1 MNGKSY
7 IVIVAG
13 EASGDRLGL
22 EIIKGSSLNVKCFK
36 GVGGHLMTSVGFE
49 SIISMNTISVNGFI
63 EVFPVLPIL
72 KKIEKQ
78 LQVIIDNELCLGLIL
93 IDYPG
98 FNMRLMNYAKSL
110 NKKVCYLAPPQIWAW
125 KEKRGQKFKDCLVG
139 VFFDF
144 EKDIY
149 QKYGAIVEK
158 IEHPAL
164 ANFIGYR
171 KISQSIFEAKVKCYN
186 NRILL
191 FPGSRISRIKDNL
204 KLFLKLAKTFEL
216 QKPSNQ
222 EILEIIIVA
231 PNLEIKQNIEK
242 QLMSSKYSQ
251 FIEDI
256 DGIIVFDELKEMI
269 QKSNLTNHSSTFKNY
284 ALSIPGTNNLE
295 LTIMGIP
302 IISLI
307 KVDLLSYIW
316 GRFFLSAKFFSLPNI
331 LLNKKIINEFLFCF
345 DFQSNNLEVS
355 KALDK
360 LWYMADQSANV
371 SQEFYKD
378 IGLLEQ
384 SLKAQSLSSWMNK
397 QIGAWLDV

>member
-13 EASGDRLGL
+13 EVSGDNLGS
-22 EIIKGSSLNVKCFK
+22 EIIKESSLDVKCFK
-36 GVGGHLMTSVGFE
+36 GVGGHLMTSIGFE
-49 SIISMNTISVNGFI
+49 SIISMDTISVNGFI
-63 EVFPVLPIL
+63 EVFPVLPVL
-72 KKIEKQ
+72 KKVEKQ
-78 LQVIIDNELCLGLIL
+78 LQAIIDNELCLGLIL

-171 KISQSIFEAKVKCYN
+171 KIAQSIFEAKVKCYN

-191 FPGSRISRIKDNL
+191 FPGSRKSRIKDNL
-204 KLFLKLAKTFEL
+204 KLFLKLAKTFES

-242 QLMSSKYSQ
+242 QLMRSKYSQ
-251 FIEDI
+251 FIKDI
-256 DGIIVFDELKEMI
+256 DGIIVFDELKEII
-269 QKSNLTNHSSTFKNY
+269 QKSNLTNHSSIFKNY